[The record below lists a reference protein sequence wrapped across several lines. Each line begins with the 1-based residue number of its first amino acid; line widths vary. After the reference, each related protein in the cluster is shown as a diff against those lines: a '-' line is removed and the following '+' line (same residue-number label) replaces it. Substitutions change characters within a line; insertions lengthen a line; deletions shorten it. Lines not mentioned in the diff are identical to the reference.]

1 MKILIIE
8 DEQAAVRRLQK
19 LLSEIDASNEVIG
32 ALGTIESAVLW
43 LSENPAP
50 DLILMDIHLA
60 DGSSFEIFEKVEI
73 MSPIILLPYD
83 EYALKAFEVN
93 AMIVY

>member
-19 LLSEIDASNEVIG
+19 LLLEMDTNNEVIG
-32 ALGTIESAVLW
+32 APGTIESAVHW
-43 LSENPAP
+43 LNENPTP

-60 DGSSFEIFEKVEI
+60 DGSSFDIFEKTEI
-73 MSPIILLPYD
+73 VSPVIFATAYD
-83 EYALKAFEVN
+83 EYAPKAFK
-93 AMIVY
+93 